1 MSKHTAVGIDI
12 GTYQVKVVIL
22 ETPDNDS
29 APRIIGTGI
38 AESRG
43 LRHGY
48 ILNSHDVVK
57 SIKSAVHQAEKI
69 AGTHVKSAYVS
80 VGGIGL
86 QSVTHTASVVVT
98 KADQEIT
105 ELDMTRALDLC
116 EKNIPKA
123 HISNRKIIHKIPLE
137 YKVDGKVVL
146 GRPQGIHGS
155 RLEVKMIF
163 ITTLEQHYS
172 DVLDAVNDA
181 GIEVIEIVASP
192 IAASIVTLSKTQ
204 KYAGCLLA
212 NIGAETVSI
221 VVFEENL
228 PISLE
233 VFPIGS
239 NDITNA
245 IALHLRIPLDIAEG
259 VKRGK
264 DSGESVSRKK
274 LDDIVTSK
282 LSDIFELIE
291 NHLKKINKN
300 GLLPAGIIITGG
312 GSGIASIEDLAR
324 GILKLPSKIALLSG
338 NGKEGV
344 KDSSWSVAYGLA
356 VFGLKSGSDP
366 ISSRPQI
373 NILQKIKAIF
383 SQFLP

>member
-1 MSKHTAVGIDI
+1 MSRQTAVGIDI

-22 ETPDNDS
+22 ETPDNES
-29 APRIIGTGI
+29 SPRIIGTGI

-57 SIKSAVHQAEKI
+57 SIRSAVHQAEKI
-69 AGTHVKSAYVS
+69 SGVHVKNAYVS

-86 QSVTHTASVVVT
+86 QSVTHTTSVVVT

-105 ELDMTRALDLC
+105 DLDVTRVLDLC

-123 HISNRKIIHKIPLE
+123 HISNRKIIHRIPLE
-137 YKVDGKVVL
+137 YKVDGKLVF
-146 GRPQGIHGS
+146 GRPQGMHGN
-155 RLEVKMIF
+155 RLEAKMIF
-163 ITTLEQHYS
+163 ITSLEQHYV
-172 DVLDAVNDA
+172 DILDAVNDA

-228 PISLE
+228 PVSLE
-233 VFPIGS
+233 VFPVGS

-245 IALHLRIPLDIAEG
+245 IALHLRIPLEAAEG

-264 DSGESVSRKK
+264 DVSESVSRKK

-338 NGKEGV
+338 NGKEGI

-356 VFGLKSGSDP
+356 VLGMKSGSDSIAQP
-366 ISSRPQI
+366 PKRP
-373 NILQKIKAIF
+373 LWDRIKKLVEP
-383 SQFLP
+383 FLP